1 MGTITPN
8 TSNSDQLAN
17 AQAAVQLCAAASAT
31 STSNPINEFGTLMP
45 GWKIVWN
52 GKQTIDCN
60 YAFVAQN
67 SNGDYALAIRGS
79 VPPFGSYNDWDVFA
93 NWVLE
98 DLDVLTMS
106 QWSFASTPKPLIST
120 GASIAF
126 ANLLFMTDTLGSNQ
140 FITDFLL
147 ANTVGNGKQL
157 IITGHSLG
165 GNIASVFT
173 SYYVE
178 ILKKKGQSTNNI
190 SLYTFAAPAAG
201 NADFATDLDA
211 KLPTAWHYE
220 NVNDLVPKFPVFGG
234 IVLTSL
240 MYLPQPEAAD
250 INLSYKGHDMSLR
263 EAFLLL
269 AGVLLTQGYQQPVNN
284 YTVFNNELDP
294 KFESNT
300 VSAWFGQAGSQHQI
314 TNYAKYLGVKLPVSL
329 AKKPLVETV

>member
-1 MGTITPN
+1 MGTKTPN
-8 TSNSDQLAN
+8 VANGDQLAN
-17 AQAAVQLCAAASAT
+17 AQIAVQLCAIASAT
-31 STSNPINEFGTLMP
+31 DPVKEIGDLSS

-52 GKQTIDCN
+52 GKQTVDGN

-79 VPPFGSYNDWDVFA
+79 VPLDGTFSNWDVFA

-106 QWSFASTPKPLIST
+106 HWSFASTPKPLIST
-120 GASIAF
+120 GSSIAF

-147 ANTVGNGKQL
+147 ANTVDKGKQL

-165 GNIASVFT
+165 GNIASVFA

-178 ILKKKGQSTNNI
+178 ILKKKGLSSSNI

-211 KLPTAWHYE
+211 KLLTAWHYE
-220 NVNDLVPKFPVFGG
+220 NANDLVPKFPVFGG

-240 MYLPQPEAAD
+240 LYIPQPAASQ
-250 INLSYKGHDMSLR
+250 INLTYKGHKMSLR

-269 AGVLLTQGYQQPVNN
+269 SGVLLTQGYQQPVNN
-284 YTVFNNELDP
+284 YTVFNNDLDTS
-294 KFESNT
+294 FEDNT
-300 VSAWFGQAGSQHQI
+300 VEDWFQQAGTQHQI
-314 TNYAKYLGVKLPVSL
+314 VNYANYLGVQLPVSL
-329 AKKPLVETV
+329 AALPLVEAD